1 MRNIKILSVD
11 LHNFKGFEKLHV
23 DFNGNDAVVL
33 GGQNGFGKTTI
44 FDALEL
50 LFTSKIE
57 RLVNYTTLHD
67 ARGNVSQDVLPLV
80 HDKNTDDVVRVE
92 ATIQIDDEVA
102 KIFRQAK
109 VADMRN
115 PVDFSAFRYF
125 ERETENGSRPITEE
139 EEERLGLNELAS
151 SYSFLNYLSQEEAT
165 AFLKK
170 KEADRAK
177 EISKLFNLEPYNIP
191 IDQITK
197 LLTSIRPI
205 IRESERN
212 IRDIE
217 SLIGQL
223 RQQGLGNADK
233 VVAYKKICKEDQF
246 WDMENPNLTDN
257 DFNSFFAE
265 GGVMDRL
272 LYFCQ
277 HIEDYKQYRQ
287 NSLIKD
293 LQEEKRLSST
303 VFWISFKERKSLLE
317 AYKDYR
323 DNLLPKT
330 NALKLENLQN
340 FELHI
345 PEVAKQAV
353 QESTI
358 DDFYKRKENLQ
369 CLYNS
374 TTALQRDMA
383 TLLRSREELANAVS
397 RIGHDLYSTE
407 CPLCGQKFEN
417 FEELNDKIGFH
428 GREMQQH
435 LSDTNK
441 ALEQQFNELRKYLQ
455 DNILAPTESFFNG
468 QGIGIEQYNQYRNFN
483 EAVAEKDIETLTS
496 RLKVKIENTHASE
509 EMRLSILQ
517 QLFHVHKDIPAN
529 INVESLHSTYNGYV
543 RYIKP
548 ESLNE
553 HEIRAKRDYLLTEW
567 SKKRSQIID
576 VQQKKLAKEQ
586 TKHDKLKELQKN
598 LNALKGELTTKRQNY
613 FGKLL
618 NDIKILFYIYSGRIM
633 QTNYF
638 GRDLF
643 IKPDDSCKHIIITTS
658 GNDANEVDALYNMSS
673 GQLVSLTVALILSLN
688 KLYSQSNLLAIDDPI
703 QTIDDINLWGLIE
716 TLRHDFHDHFML
728 LSTHEADYGGLL
740 SYKFRKFGINTKYV
754 DMSKVESNR

>member
-1 MRNIKILSVD
+1 M
-11 LHNFKGFEKLHV
+11 
-23 DFNGNDAVVL
+23 
-33 GGQNGFGKTTI
+33 
-44 FDALEL
+44 
-50 LFTSKIE
+50 LFTGKIE

-67 ARGNVSQDVLPLV
+67 ARGNVSQEVLPLV

-125 ERETENGSRPITEE
+125 ERETENGSSPITEE
-139 EEERLGLNELAS
+139 EKERLGLNEWAS

-233 VVAYKKICKEDQF
+233 VFAYKKICKEDQF

-257 DFNSFFAE
+257 DFNSFFVE

-303 VFWISFKERKSLLE
+303 IFWISFKERKSLLE

-369 CLYNS
+369 RLYNS

-383 TLLRSREELANAVS
+383 SLLQSREELANAVN
-397 RIGHDLYSTE
+397 RIGKGLYSTK
-407 CPLCGQKFEN
+407 CPLCGQKYDSIEDLSN
-417 FEELNDKIGFH
+417 NIESH

-441 ALEQQFNELRKYLQ
+441 TLEQQFNDLCKYLH
-455 DNILAPTESFFNG
+455 DNIIAQIENYFNG
-468 QGIGIEQYNQYRNFN
+468 QGIGIEQYNLYTTFN
-483 EAVAEKDIETLTS
+483 EDVAEKDINILTEK
-496 RLKVKIENTHASE
+496 LKVNIDNSLSPEEN
-509 EMRLSILQ
+509 RLNILD
-517 QLFHVHKDIPAN
+517 QLSHLLKN
-529 INVESLHSTYNGYV
+529 ISADVNVRSLESTYNGYA
-543 RYIKP
+543 RYIKQ
-548 ESLNE
+548 ECLNE
-553 HEIRAKRDYLLTEW
+553 QEIKAKRDYLLTEW
-567 SKKRSQIID
+567 SKKRSQIMD
-576 VQQKKLAKEQ
+576 TQQKKLDKEKAKQ
-586 TKHDKLKELQKN
+586 DKLKELQKN
-598 LNALKGELTTKRQNY
+598 LNAMKVELTNKRLAY
-613 FGKLL
+613 FSNLL

-638 GRDLF
+638 GRGLF
-643 IKPDDSCKHIIITTS
+643 IKPDESCKHIIFTNS
-658 GNDANEVDALYNMSS
+658 GNNDNDVDALYNMSS

-716 TLRHDFHDHFML
+716 TLRHDFSDHFML

-740 SYKFRKFGINTKYV
+740 SYKFRKFGIETKYV
-754 DMSKVESNR
+754 DMAKIESKR

>member
-50 LFTSKIE
+50 LFTGKIE

-67 ARGNVSQDVLPLV
+67 ARGNVSQEVLPLV

-102 KIFRQAK
+102 KIVRHAK
-109 VADMRN
+109 VADMKN

-125 ERETENGSRPITEE
+125 ERKTENGSSPITEE
-139 EEERLGLNELAS
+139 EKERLGLNEWAS

-233 VVAYKKICKEDQF
+233 VFAYKKICKEDQF

-303 VFWISFKERKSLLE
+303 IFWISFKERKSLLE

-358 DDFYKRKENLQ
+358 DEFYKRKENLQ
-369 CLYNS
+369 RLYNS

-383 TLLRSREELANAVS
+383 SLLQSREELANAVN
-397 RIGHDLYSTE
+397 RIGKGLYSTK
-407 CPLCGQKFEN
+407 CPLCGQKYDSIEDLSN
-417 FEELNDKIGFH
+417 NIESH

-435 LSDTNK
+435 LSETNK
-441 ALEQQFNELRKYLQ
+441 TLEQQFNDLCKYLH
-455 DNILAPTESFFNG
+455 DNIIAQIENYFNG
-468 QGIGIEQYNQYRNFN
+468 QGIGIEQYNLYTTFN
-483 EAVAEKDIETLTS
+483 EDVAEKDINILTEK
-496 RLKVKIENTHASE
+496 LKVNIDNSLSPEEN
-509 EMRLSILQ
+509 RLNILD
-517 QLFHVHKDIPAN
+517 QLSHLLKN
-529 INVESLHSTYNGYV
+529 ISADVNVRSLESTYNGYA
-543 RYIKP
+543 RYIKL
-548 ESLNE
+548 ECLNKQ
-553 HEIRAKRDYLLTEW
+553 EIKAKRDYLLTEW
-567 SKKRSQIID
+567 SKKRSQIMD
-576 VQQKKLAKEQ
+576 TQQKKLDKEKAKQ
-586 TKHDKLKELQKN
+586 DKLKELQKN
-598 LNALKGELTTKRQNY
+598 LNAMKVELTNKRLAY
-613 FGKLL
+613 FSNLL

-638 GRDLF
+638 GRGLF
-643 IKPDDSCKHIIITTS
+643 IKPDESCKHIIFTNS
-658 GNDANEVDALYNMSS
+658 GNNDNDVDALYNMSS

-716 TLRHDFHDHFML
+716 TLRHDFSDHFML

-740 SYKFRKFGINTKYV
+740 SYKFRKFGIETKYV
-754 DMSKVESNR
+754 DMAKIESKR